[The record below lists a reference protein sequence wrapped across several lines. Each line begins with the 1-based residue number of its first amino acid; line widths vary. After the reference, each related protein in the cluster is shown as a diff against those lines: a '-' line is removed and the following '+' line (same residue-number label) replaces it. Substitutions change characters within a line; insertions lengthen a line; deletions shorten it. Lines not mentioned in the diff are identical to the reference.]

1 MRKKNYKGRCIKKSV
16 SKAKDVC
23 RTYDEI
29 QLSYLDVLQDI
40 LGKDYIFS
48 RKPNPAY
55 VCVGFAEEEIRKD
68 LTETSRLADRIHLEA
83 ILKDTH
89 TVENHPEKLHRWVE
103 IAREILG

>member
-1 MRKKNYKGRCIKKSV
+1 MMKS
-16 SKAKDVC
+16 SFPIWMYCRIFWAK
-23 RTYDEI
+23 T
-29 QLSYLDVLQDI
+29 
-40 LGKDYIFS
+40 IFS

-68 LTETSRLADRIHLEA
+68 LTEMARLADRIHLEA